1 MDALKH
7 HELKAEWVEDK
18 HGPAVM
24 LTQEDGWGDDE
35 DHSIIVHPHQ
45 LRHVCEHFGILAADP
60 LAKTVTALQRRL
72 LALRDRITDLE
83 AYMVKYSDH
92 KHADLSYEM
101 VNLSALADLA
111 DEWCADF
118 MPGEVSPVTPMSP
131 VSTPAESAPPQISHP
146 TSAEQASLI

>member
-1 MDALKH
+1 MQALKH

-45 LRHVCEHFGILAADP
+45 LRLVCAHFGILAGDEQAT
-60 LAKTVTALQRRL
+60 KTIATLRRRL
-72 LALRDRITDLE
+72 LALRDRINSLSE
-83 AYMVKYSDH
+83 YMATYSDH
-92 KHADLSYEM
+92 RHADLSHELT
-101 VNLSALADLA
+101 NITALSDLA

-118 MPGEVSPVTPMSP
+118 LPGEVSPVTPMSP
-131 VSTPAESAPPQISHP
+131 VTTTQCTSAPTQ
-146 TSAEQASLI
+146 AEQASLI